1 MQPFRRVAYPE
12 RIDGEGAVY
21 KRWSFE
27 RHTPGFAAL
36 CADPEVMT
44 FLGGP
49 QSLAAAQETSRRI
62 EDHWE
67 TFGFG
72 LWAACERSEVGDGEV
87 CVGFTGACHPGPAWD
102 PDFSGEVEVGW
113 RLARA
118 AWGRGLAVEG
128 ARAAVDAV
136 ASALSLPRV
145 IAFVDPRNTR
155 SLAVTARLGMHR
167 SHATV
172 DSHLGTTVQVFER
185 PLEVPAS

>member
-1 MQPFRRVAYPE
+1 MAYPE
-12 RIDGEGAVY
+12 RIDGGGAVY
-21 KRWSFE
+21 ERWSFE
-27 RHTPGFAAL
+27 RHAPGFAEL
-36 CADPEVMT
+36 CADPEVMR

-49 QSLAAAQETSRRI
+49 QSPAAAQETARRI
-62 EDHWE
+62 EDHWT

-72 LWAACERSEVGDGEV
+72 LWAVMNGDA

-118 AWGRGLAVEG
+118 AWGRGLAVAG

-136 ASALSLPRV
+136 AAEEPLLRV

-155 SLAVTARLGMHR
+155 SLAVTVRLGMRRLR
-167 SHATV
+167 SAV
-172 DSHLGTTVQVFER
+172 DCRLGTTVDVFER
-185 PLEVPAS
+185 PLEVPAR